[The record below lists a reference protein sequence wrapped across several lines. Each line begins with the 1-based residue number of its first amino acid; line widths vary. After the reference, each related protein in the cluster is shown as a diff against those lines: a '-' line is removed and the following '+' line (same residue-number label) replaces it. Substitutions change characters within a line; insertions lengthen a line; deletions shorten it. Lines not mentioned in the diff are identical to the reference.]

1 MSQTRS
7 ISQISPVSPKE
18 PTRKAP
24 KQQSGFDFPL
34 AKAGDIRML
43 ILDVD
48 GVMTNGSITMDQHG
62 DEWKSFNVRDGHGIK
77 MLQRAD
83 IQVAIITG
91 RSSKVVAARAQD
103 LGIEFVIQGCLN
115 KGEGLTDMEQQSGI
129 AAEQCAMLGDDV
141 LDLPPMYR
149 CGLSLAPNDA
159 HQAVLSHVDWISD
172 LPGGGGAIRQAAEG
186 LILATGAW
194 ERVIQSRYRISP
206 LDCGWP
212 ERPV

>member
-1 MSQTRS
+1 MN
-7 ISQISPVSPKE
+7 
-18 PTRKAP
+18 
-24 KQQSGFDFPL
+24 QQSPNHSATRQCRGFDFPRPQ
-34 AKAGDIRML
+34 AAHIRML

-77 MLQRAD
+77 MLQRAN

-91 RSSKVVAARAQD
+91 RSSSVVAARAHD

-115 KGEGLTDMEQQSGI
+115 KAEGLSIMEQQSGI
-129 AAEQCAMLGDDV
+129 AAAHCAMMGDDV

-149 CGLSLAPNDA
+149 CGLSLAPHDA
-159 HQAVLSHVDWISD
+159 HQAVLSHVDWVSD

-194 ERVIQSRYRISP
+194 EDVIQSRYRISP

-212 ERPV
+212 E

>member
-1 MSQTRS
+1 MSRNSPTRS
-7 ISQISPVSPKE
+7 G
-18 PTRKAP
+18 P
-24 KQQSGFDFPL
+24 KQQRGFDFPF
-34 AKAGDIRML
+34 AKAADIHML

-77 MLQRAD
+77 MLQRAG

-91 RSSKVVAARAQD
+91 RSSKVVAARARD
-103 LGIEFVIQGCLN
+103 LGIAFVIQGCLN
-115 KGEGLTDMEQQSGI
+115 KGEGLTEMERQSGI
-129 AAEQCAMLGDDV
+129 AVEQCAMMGDDV

-149 CGLSLAPNDA
+149 CGLSLAPHDA
-159 HQAVLSHVDWISD
+159 HRAVLSYVDWVSD

-194 ERVIQSRYRISP
+194 ERVIQSRYQISP
-206 LDCGWP
+206 PDCGWP